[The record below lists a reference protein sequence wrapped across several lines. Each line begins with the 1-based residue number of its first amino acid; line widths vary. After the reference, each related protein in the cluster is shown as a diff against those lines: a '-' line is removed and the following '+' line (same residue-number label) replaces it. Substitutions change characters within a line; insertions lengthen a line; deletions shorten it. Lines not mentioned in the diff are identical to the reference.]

1 MTSLMSVDEAK
12 LLAAR
17 AAIKELPATGVL
29 GLGTGSTAK
38 LFVDEVGK
46 LVQAGATYRCVPTS
60 EATRKQ
66 AEALGIILLGDDD
79 PWEIDVCV
87 DGADEVDS
95 ALDLIKGGGGAMTRE
110 KIVNDAA
117 KKRITIVDETKLS
130 KRLGEKW
137 PIPIEILRFG
147 RTSIMRKLERFGEP
161 KLRNFV
167 TDAGNL
173 VVDLKVKPIP
183 DPRSLDHLIRA
194 VPGVVETGLFVNRA
208 DIVIVAGASGIRT
221 LTKS

>member
-1 MTSLMSVDEAK
+1 MDEPK

-17 AAIKELPATGVL
+17 AAIAELPKQGTL

-46 LVQAGATYRCVPTS
+46 LVKAGATYRCVPTS

-66 AEALGIILLGDDD
+66 AEDLGIILLNDDD
-79 PWEIDVCV
+79 PWMIDVCV
-87 DGADEVDS
+87 DGADEVDA
-95 ALDLIKGGGGAMTRE
+95 ALNLIKGGGGAMTRE
-110 KIVNDAA
+110 KIVNDAS
-117 KKRITIVDETKLS
+117 KRRITIVDESKLS
-130 KRLGEKW
+130 KKLGEKW

-147 RTSIMRKLERFGEP
+147 RTSIMRKLERFGDP
-161 KLRNFV
+161 VLRNFV

-173 VVDLKVKPIP
+173 VVDLKVKPID
-183 DPRSLDHLIRA
+183 DPRSLDHLLHA

-208 DIVIVAGASGIRT
+208 DLVIVAGPSGVRT
-221 LTKS
+221 LKK